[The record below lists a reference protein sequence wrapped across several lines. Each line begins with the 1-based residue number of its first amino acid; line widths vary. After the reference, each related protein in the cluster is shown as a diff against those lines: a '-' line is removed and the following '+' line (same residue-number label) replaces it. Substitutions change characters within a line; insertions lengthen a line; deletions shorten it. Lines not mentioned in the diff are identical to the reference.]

1 MTLATALAS
10 STALLTDNT
19 GDILTYFVAIAGAI
33 LILVLGK
40 KALFWAVR
48 KIVSLFNQTLSAQ
61 VQFPQA
67 LGTKASLKNL

>member
-48 KIVSLFNQTLSAQ
+48 KIVSLFN
-61 VQFPQA
+61 
-67 LGTKASLKNL
+67 